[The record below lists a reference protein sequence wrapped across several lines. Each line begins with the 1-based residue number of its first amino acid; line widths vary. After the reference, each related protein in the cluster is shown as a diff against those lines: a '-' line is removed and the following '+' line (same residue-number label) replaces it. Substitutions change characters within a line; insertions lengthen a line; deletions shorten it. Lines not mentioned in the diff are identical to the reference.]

1 MLSHL
6 KPPCLQRTHA
16 RYTCTVLTLARLL
29 KPGRSMNRL
38 SHDASVLDFQ
48 SRIQD
53 VAFPCVGAKAAVAQH
68 ALHFVVAADLRSA
81 ADDGRIVRQ
90 LQKFVAQ
97 TPADSTF
104 ISMAVLF
111 EKTPR
116 LDESQF
122 ESMLWERLSA
132 FHAIDV
138 NHHQWDP
145 DVSSD
150 PSSAHF
156 SMSIGGRAFYV
167 VGLHPGASRRARRFG
182 CAALVFNLHSQFE
195 ALREDGRYEKLRE
208 AIGLRDVAYSGSRNP
223 MLAAHGVTS
232 EARQYSGRAVDAGW
246 QCPFSLQRGS
256 GRDAS

>member
-1 MLSHL
+1 
-6 KPPCLQRTHA
+6 
-16 RYTCTVLTLARLL
+16 
-29 KPGRSMNRL
+29 MNRL

-48 SRIQD
+48 SRIED
-53 VAFPCVGAKAAVAQH
+53 VSFPCVGAKAALAHH

-81 ADDGRIVRQ
+81 ADDARIVRQ
-90 LQKFVAQ
+90 LQDFAAQ
-97 TPADSTF
+97 TPSDATF
-104 ISMAVLF
+104 VSLAVLF
-111 EKTPR
+111 ERTPR

-122 ESMLWERLSA
+122 ESNLWERLAA

-138 NHHQWDP
+138 NHHEWDP
-145 DVSSD
+145 GVSSD
-150 PSSAHF
+150 PRSAHF

-208 AIGLRDVAYSGSRNP
+208 AIGLRDLTYSGTRNR

-232 EARQYSGRAVDAGW
+232 EARQYSGRMVDAGW
-246 QCPFSLQRGS
+246 QCPFATQSRTQRDGS
-256 GRDAS
+256 